1 MDSCS
6 WWVYCH
12 GEETHEMDY
21 PVYVGLPNG
30 RTVAIRDFAEHIIR
44 MTRCRHV
51 YGWPPGVCVLCLS
64 AEYRA

>member
-1 MDSCS
+1 
-6 WWVYCH
+6 
-12 GEETHEMDY
+12 MDY

-51 YGWPPGVCVLCLS
+51 YGWPPGVCVMCLS